1 MDDSSLA
8 PVLVAVDRG
17 GSASAVRFGAAEALR
32 TGRPLRLVHVA
43 PANDGWL
50 VQVGQ
55 DSLRMALARTDA
67 EVAGRIPV
75 HGTVTRG
82 SVLVQ
87 LAGAAA
93 GAALVVLEQLPP
105 TAHRRPE
112 PATAAAVATLVDAP
126 VAVVPASWVEGER
139 RVVTVGFDPDAP
151 DEVALRTAM
160 TLARLRDAVLRVLV
174 AGSRCDVDERLA
186 RLGGD
191 ACDLA
196 VETVAG
202 DPVAALRAAA
212 TSSDLLVL
220 GRHRPLHPEGSRLGA
235 VGRALLDDP
244 ICPVLL
250 TPPGHTHEPGRAG
263 GHSHR
268 AASAGVRRPGQA
280 RLTLR

>member
-105 TAHRRPE
+105 TAHRRPDR
-112 PATAAAVATLVDAP
+112 PRPQPWPPSSTHRWP
-126 VAVVPASWVEGER
+126 WCR
-139 RVVTVGFDPDAP
+139 R
-151 DEVALRTAM
+151 
-160 TLARLRDAVLRVLV
+160 
-174 AGSRCDVDERLA
+174 AGSR
-186 RLGGD
+186 
-191 ACDLA
+191 
-196 VETVAG
+196 
-202 DPVAALRAAA
+202 
-212 TSSDLLVL
+212 
-220 GRHRPLHPEGSRLGA
+220 GS
-235 VGRALLDDP
+235 
-244 ICPVLL
+244 
-250 TPPGHTHEPGRAG
+250 
-263 GHSHR
+263 
-268 AASAGVRRPGQA
+268 AAS
-280 RLTLR
+280 